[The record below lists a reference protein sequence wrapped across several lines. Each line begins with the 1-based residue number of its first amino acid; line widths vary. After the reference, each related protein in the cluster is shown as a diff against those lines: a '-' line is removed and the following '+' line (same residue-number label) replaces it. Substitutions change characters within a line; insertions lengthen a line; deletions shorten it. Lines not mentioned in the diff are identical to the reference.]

1 MNSTFLNN
9 ELLWDLTNI
18 NFSSLPVFNLVEV
31 LPVVIVLI
39 EVVGIVVVADA

>member
-18 NFSSLPVFNLVEV
+18 NFSSLSVFNLVEV
-31 LPVVIVLI
+31 LPVVIGLI